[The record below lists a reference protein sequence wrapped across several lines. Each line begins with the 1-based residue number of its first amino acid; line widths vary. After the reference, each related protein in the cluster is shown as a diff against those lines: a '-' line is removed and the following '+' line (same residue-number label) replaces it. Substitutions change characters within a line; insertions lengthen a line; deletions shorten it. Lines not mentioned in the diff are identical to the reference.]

1 MKRYNNLYNYICNID
16 VIMDMYDNVVAKN
29 TKNKSKIEKFD
40 KFYSINIVKIK
51 EFIMKKNHEPCK
63 YNIFLIKEPK
73 YRIIMSQ
80 ELIDKVVNHLVAN
93 YFISFLFERTLIPE
107 NTATRI
113 GKGTHYALRLF
124 NRYYNDYKNKY
135 DKFYVLKFDI
145 SKYFYNIDHEIV
157 KEMLNKKIKDKRVIE
172 LISSI
177 LESTDLDYV
186 NDTIIKLKNNEIE
199 RINNLN
205 IKESEKKLKIKEVEK
220 LPIYQKGKGCP
231 IGNMSSQMIATI
243 YLNELDH
250 YIKDNFDVKY
260 IRYMDDGVVIHN
272 DKEVLKNCLKEIE
285 KKVNKYKLVLNK
297 KTKIF
302 SSCEEIEFLGFR
314 FITNN
319 NKRIIMKV
327 TNKTKKRFKKN
338 IKVRKNEFEN
348 NLISFDKYRSVRD
361 SYLGHLN
368 HGSCNRLVYSTLNN
382 HNI

>member
-1 MKRYNNLYNYICNID
+1 MKRYNDLYNYISNID

-51 EFIMKKNHEPCK
+51 DFIMKKNHEPCK
-63 YNIFLIKEPK
+63 YNIFLIREPK

-113 GKGTHYALRLF
+113 GKGTH
-124 NRYYNDYKNKY
+124 
-135 DKFYVLKFDI
+135 FDI

-157 KEMLNKKIKDKRVIE
+157 KEILFKKIKDKRVIE

-177 LESTDLDYV
+177 LDSTDLDYV
-186 NDTIIKLKNNEIE
+186 NDTINKLKNNEIE
-199 RINNLN
+199 RINTLN
-205 IKESEKKLKIKEVEK
+205 IKESEKKLKIKEVEN

-260 IRYMDDGVVIHN
+260 IRYMDDGVAIHN

-285 KKVNKYKLVLNK
+285 KNVNKYKLVLNK
-297 KTKIF
+297 KTKIY
-302 SSCEEIEFLGFR
+302 SSREEIEFLGFR
-314 FITNN
+314 FKTND

-327 TNKTKKRFKKN
+327 TNKTKKRFKKK

-348 NLISFDKYRSVRD
+348 NLISFDKYRSIRD
-361 SYLGHLN
+361 SYLGHLK